1 MLTSIV
7 FAIAAH
13 AVVVEKNIEAVMRD
27 GVVLRADIYRPDEAG
42 RFPALLKRTPYSKG
56 DSSDQPLYRR
66 LASEG
71 FVVAIQD
78 TRGRYTS
85 DGVAVPHDE
94 AEDGH
99 DTVEWLA
106 GLSYMNGKVGM
117 FGGSYEATTQLT
129 AASLRPEGL
138 VAIFPASSYASRYDP
153 SKPVPTPSYA
163 GYSRAPD
170 GNTMRDIQT
179 RDDVLVYTTPPL
191 DRAIEVTGYIE
202 LVLWAA
208 SSARD
213 TDFTGRVL
221 DVSPDG
227 TSRALSDGILRARYR
242 NGYGAPELLT
252 PGEPVELRVEL
263 GATSNVFLPGH
274 RIQLE
279 LSSSNF
285 PRYNRN
291 PNTGR
296 VFAQSAELV
305 TAEQTIFRDSA
316 RTSRLILPIVPR
328 EENLETKLDQRNSR
342 DRISAFHQSL
352 TARPHRAGT
361 EGSRAVAEYLATSL
375 EDAGLDVEVFE
386 YYPHLSSPRRIEI
399 EVLAPTPEKLTVWEP
414 PDPRDPSS
422 THPEL
427 EPGFVAYSASG
438 TVTGFVVYVGYGLP
452 ADYEELDTDVEG
464 KIALAR
470 YGRSH
475 RGVKVHTA
483 QERGALGLILYSD
496 PEDDGAL
503 RGTSWPEG
511 P

>member
-71 FVVAIQD
+71 FVVAVQD

-221 DVSPDG
+221 NVSPDG

-242 NGYGAPELLT
+242 NG
-252 PGEPVELRVEL
+252 
-263 GATSNVFLPGH
+263 
-274 RIQLE
+274 
-279 LSSSNF
+279 
-285 PRYNRN
+285 
-291 PNTGR
+291 
-296 VFAQSAELV
+296 
-305 TAEQTIFRDSA
+305 
-316 RTSRLILPIVPR
+316 
-328 EENLETKLDQRNSR
+328 
-342 DRISAFHQSL
+342 
-352 TARPHRAGT
+352 
-361 EGSRAVAEYLATSL
+361 
-375 EDAGLDVEVFE
+375 
-386 YYPHLSSPRRIEI
+386 
-399 EVLAPTPEKLTVWEP
+399 
-414 PDPRDPSS
+414 
-422 THPEL
+422 
-427 EPGFVAYSASG
+427 
-438 TVTGFVVYVGYGLP
+438 
-452 ADYEELDTDVEG
+452 
-464 KIALAR
+464 
-470 YGRSH
+470 
-475 RGVKVHTA
+475 
-483 QERGALGLILYSD
+483 
-496 PEDDGAL
+496 
-503 RGTSWPEG
+503 
-511 P
+511 

>member
-1 MLTSIV
+1 
-7 FAIAAH
+7 
-13 AVVVEKNIEAVMRD
+13 
-27 GVVLRADIYRPDEAG
+27 
-42 RFPALLKRTPYSKG
+42 
-56 DSSDQPLYRR
+56 
-66 LASEG
+66 
-71 FVVAIQD
+71 
-78 TRGRYTS
+78 
-85 DGVAVPHDE
+85 
-94 AEDGH
+94 
-99 DTVEWLA
+99 
-106 GLSYMNGKVGM
+106 MNGKVGM
-117 FGGSYEATTQLT
+117 FGGSYEAATQLT

-285 PRYNRN
+285 PRYDRN
-291 PNTGR
+291 PNNGR

-328 EENLETKLDQRNSR
+328 EENLERKLDQRISR

-452 ADYEELDTDVEG
+452 ADYEELGADVEG
-464 KIALAR
+464 KIARNCLPLWVDQ
-470 YGRSH
+470 GDG
-475 RGVKVHTA
+475 GVVGSTK
-483 QERGALGLILYSD
+483 D
-496 PEDDGAL
+496 
-503 RGTSWPEG
+503 
-511 P
+511 